1 MASTQ
6 TKNRRAAL
14 MLSVFAAGM
23 VGLAFAS
30 VPLYQLFCQVTGYG
44 GTPQINAAA
53 SDVVSEQLID
63 VRFDANTNNSLPW
76 KFKPVQ
82 NKMTV
87 KLGEAKLAFY
97 QARNTSD
104 ETITGTAVFNVTPH
118 KAGPYFSKID
128 CFCFTEQTLK
138 PGQAIDMPVEFYVDP
153 EIFTN
158 PNTKDVKAIT
168 LSYTFYRSEDE
179 KSTDD
184 PTGKPKTA
192 ARAAAADNK
201 IKG

>member
-44 GTPQINAAA
+44 GTPNINLAGT
-53 SDVVSEQLID
+53 SQVVSDRVID
-63 VRFDANTNNSLPW
+63 VRFDANTNKGLPW
-76 KFKPVQ
+76 RFKPVQ
-82 NKMTV
+82 NKLTV
-87 KLGEAKLAFY
+87 KLGESNLAFY
-97 QARNTSD
+97 RARNTSD

-118 KAGPYFSKID
+118 KVASYFSKID

-138 PGQAIDMPVEFYVDP
+138 PGAVADLPVEFYVDP
-153 EIFTN
+153 EIFSDPT
-158 PNTKDVKAIT
+158 TKEVKAIT
-168 LSYTFYRSEDE
+168 LSYTFYRSEKDIG
-179 KSTDD
+179 DD
-184 PTGKPKTA
+184 GDKTA
-192 ARAAAADNK
+192 QQNVTKLNK
-201 IKG
+201 IEG